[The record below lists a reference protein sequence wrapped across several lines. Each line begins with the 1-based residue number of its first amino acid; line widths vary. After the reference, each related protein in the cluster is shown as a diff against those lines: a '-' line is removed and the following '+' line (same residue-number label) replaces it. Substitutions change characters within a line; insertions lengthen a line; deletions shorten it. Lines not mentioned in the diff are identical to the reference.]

1 MDDVKF
7 GAIPMALGT
16 SEQPDNDLRLIVR
29 LIRADIGKDVAVMPS
44 DDPSLG
50 VLEVDHPK
58 VSCRRSGMRRAELF
72 QDLGGL
78 FNKLSVR
85 SGQHD
90 TSAMLEQHSRFA
102 RVGEKLLPDVYQ

>member
-1 MDDVKF
+1 MRFD
-7 GAIPMALGT
+7 AIPMALAT
-16 SEQPDNDLRLIVR
+16 SEQPDSDLRLIVR
-29 LIRADIGKDVAVMPS
+29 LIRADIGKDVVVVPG

-58 VSCRRSGMRRAELF
+58 VSCRRTGMRRAELL

-78 FNKLSVR
+78 FSKLSIR

-90 TSAMLEQHSRFA
+90 TSMAVIMPQSA
-102 RVGEKLLPDVYQ
+102 DTG